1 MTQQNEVGNQPA
13 VGIQYAPQPENTA
26 LQSTTVQT
34 LAPMEVQSPDN
45 IVPVRPKFV
54 DDARDAELKRQA
66 NDAVEMVLSNPMG
79 IQYTAA
85 IYNLG
90 DVPVNQNTENVGLME
105 TKISVVMK
113 DLESGSTV
121 GNTLTEIKTK
131 LDLINPAVVGRT
143 ETSFPKKL
151 LFGAIAWTTKR
162 IPRGDEVLLLINER
176 KDTIAS
182 TIEGLKLHL
191 FAEKDKALRNAIELS
206 LACDRLFVTQNQ
218 LQEAVYVGQMIWRGL
233 NNALVTETDPIRLQA
248 LRTLVSDLAIKVV
261 DIQTVDT
268 LNVQTRMAAETLI
281 ANARKIEQGV
291 KRMVTVLLPAVATNL
306 MVKAAAAQQLSTAT
320 AMNDMARAAE
330 ETIRDTQEQVGQA
343 SVEMEKMQSK
353 GLINPKVLEEVADEA
368 VRKITELDQL
378 RAETES
384 NARRVSASLTKVSD
398 KLRGLADGMT
408 GSRLAIDAAK

>member
-1 MTQQNEVGNQPA
+1 
-13 VGIQYAPQPENTA
+13 
-26 LQSTTVQT
+26 
-34 LAPMEVQSPDN
+34 
-45 IVPVRPKFV
+45 
-54 DDARDAELKRQA
+54 
-66 NDAVEMVLSNPMG
+66 MG

-121 GNTLTEIKTK
+121 GKTLTEIKTK

-162 IPRGDEVLLLINER
+162 IPKGDEVLLLINER
-176 KDTIAS
+176 KDTIAT
-182 TIEGLKLHL
+182 TIDGLKLHL
-191 FAEKDKALRNAIELS
+191 FAEKDKALRNAVELS
-206 LACDRLFVTQNQ
+206 LTCDRLFATQNQ

-233 NNALVTETDPIRLQA
+233 NNALVNETDLIRSQA

-330 ETIRDTQEQVGQA
+330 ETIRDTQKQVGQA
-343 SVEMEKMQSK
+343 SVEMERMQSK
-353 GLINPKVLEEVADEA
+353 GLIDPKVLEEVADEA
-368 VRKITELDQL
+368 VKKITELDEL